1 MSVLH
6 GYDHH
11 GYSIDQVLANT
22 RRIYH
27 NDGQAQNA
35 HQKEETNL
43 SVQAPSRVRSAA
55 VWRIGLVAIALS
67 LVSAACGSSGETTS
81 TTTGDGGTD
90 TTQAVSEEITVIF
103 PAHEADM
110 GTAFEARIN
119 QFQQETGIKVNLI
132 QSDWD
137 SVADKVV
144 PEMATEGSAYDVVEF
159 DNGWVAEWCGAGW
172 ATPLNDYMADGYTD
186 GMIPGLVD
194 LFTCPDGSI
203 TGLVWNNDTRFFFYN
218 EAKLTE
224 AGFDNPPQ
232 DWAEF
237 VEQSQAAVDAG
248 VVEAGL
254 APFWN
259 QEWSLGNEFHF
270 WTYAFGGEIVD
281 DQSCIVAQDD
291 PSTLE
296 GLQYMIDA
304 LASGVA
310 DPAGLTFDQAA
321 AQDVFLS
328 GRTLFMPQGI
338 PGVAAFAE
346 DDTLSS
352 IQGEVA
358 IGTVPSGAPSL
369 TLPEGF
375 AIPASSNHKDAAWEF
390 IEYMTSE
397 DSNRFLAEQIG
408 MLPIWVDL
416 YTDADLVALYP
427 EWNAFSEQLGSVR
440 GLSTLTWYGDLVDIS
455 TAEIHEALGGGQ
467 SAQEA
472 LDAIAAGLEEFNCV
486 P

>member
-1 MSVLH
+1 M
-6 GYDHH
+6 
-11 GYSIDQVLANT
+11 VLALVAAACSSSGDDT
-22 RRIYH
+22 TTTAASA
-27 NDGQAQNA
+27 GT
-35 HQKEETNL
+35 ETT
-43 SVQAPSRVRSAA
+43 AA
-55 VWRIGLVAIALS
+55 VE
-67 LVSAACGSSGETTS
+67 GET
-81 TTTGDGGTD
+81 
-90 TTQAVSEEITVIF
+90 ITVIF

-110 GTAFEARIN
+110 GTAFEERIN
-119 QFQQETGIKVNLI
+119 QFEQESGITVNLI

-144 PEMATEGSAYDVVEF
+144 PELASNGSAYDVVEF

-172 ATPLNDYMADGYTD
+172 ATPMNDYMADGYTD

-194 LFTCPDGSI
+194 LFTCPDGST

-218 EAKLTE
+218 EAKLAE
-224 AGFDNPPQ
+224 AGFDSPPK

-237 VEQSQAAVDAG
+237 TEQSLAAIDAG
-248 VVEAGL
+248 VVEHGL

-281 DQSCIVAQDD
+281 DNSCIVAQDD
-291 PSTLE
+291 PKTLE
-296 GLQYMIDA
+296 GLQYMIDS
-304 LASGVA
+304 LDNGVA

-321 AQDVFLS
+321 SQDVFLS
-328 GRTLFMPQGI
+328 GRSLFMPQGI
-338 PGVAAFAE
+338 PGLAAFAE

-352 IQGEVA
+352 VQGEIN
-358 IGTVPSGAPSL
+358 IGTVPEGAPSL
-369 TLPEGF
+369 TLPEAF
-375 AIPASSNHKDAAWEF
+375 AIPANSEHKDAAWKF

-397 DSNRFLAEQIG
+397 DTNRFMANELG

-416 YTDADLVALYP
+416 YTDADLVAKYP
-427 EWNAFSEQLGSVR
+427 EWEAFSRQLGSVR

-455 TAEIHEALGGGQ
+455 TAEIHKALGGAQ
-467 SAQEA
+467 TAQEA
-472 LDAIAAGLEEFNCV
+472 LDAIASGLEEFNCV

>member
-1 MSVLH
+1 M
-6 GYDHH
+6 
-11 GYSIDQVLANT
+11 
-22 RRIYH
+22 
-27 NDGQAQNA
+27 
-35 HQKEETNL
+35 
-43 SVQAPSRVRSAA
+43 SVQAPTRVRSAA
-55 VWRIGLVAIALS
+55 VWRIGLVAIALI

-291 PSTLE
+291 PNTLE